1 MKFHWEERSELAN
14 TLTRRGAV
22 NLAEAALMESE
33 NVLLEAV
40 HSVLLLASGLPG
52 ARHTNAQRKA
62 TGALKLFLHT
72 DVSSHLLI

>member
-1 MKFHWEERSELAN
+1 M
-14 TLTRRGAV
+14 G
-22 NLAEAALMESE
+22 SE

-62 TGALKLFLHT
+62 TVALKLFLRRELPSPYIKLTQPKH
-72 DVSSHLLI
+72 SELGL